1 MALPDRIGPRDE
13 DARRAV
19 FAFDQAVDALA
30 EESAFLSVGPDRQA
44 ARYLADA
51 HRTLDGV
58 RTSMH
63 RIAARASDTGLRKGA
78 RRRLQALAA
87 DLAQAGLR
95 DAEHARAAAQRLR
108 AAAVAPTGGW
118 GATLRHQTARAT
130 AWGVEK
136 WTGSPLAPVEL
147 RSTKAAAL
155 AESSADA
162 IAQRGRA
169 PARSRVRT
177 WLIVAG
183 SAAAAAVIGGASLAV
198 YGAWSLIGLL
208 FGAG

>member
-1 MALPDRIGPRDE
+1 MATPDRIGPRDA

-30 EESAFLSVGPDRQA
+30 EESAFLAVGPDRQA

-51 HRTLDGV
+51 HRTLDEV
-58 RTSMH
+58 RTAMH
-63 RIAARASDTGLRKGA
+63 RIAARASDTTLRKRA
-78 RRRLQALAA
+78 RRRLQAIAA

-108 AAAVAPTGGW
+108 ATSAAPPGGW
-118 GATLRHQTARAT
+118 SATLKTQTARAT
-130 AWGVEK
+130 AWSVEK

-147 RSTKAAAL
+147 RSTRAAAL
-155 AESSADA
+155 AQTSADA
-162 IAQRGRA
+162 IALRGRA

>member
-63 RIAARASDTGLRKGA
+63 RIAARASDAGLRKGA

-108 AAAVAPTGGW
+108 ATAVAPTGSW

-147 RSTKAAAL
+147 RARRRLRSPSRRPT
-155 AESSADA
+155 
-162 IAQRGRA
+162 
-169 PARSRVRT
+169 RSR
-177 WLIVAG
+177 
-183 SAAAAAVIGGASLAV
+183 SAAAHPPAPACGRGSLSR
-198 YGAWSLIGLL
+198 GRPPPQR
-208 FGAG
+208 